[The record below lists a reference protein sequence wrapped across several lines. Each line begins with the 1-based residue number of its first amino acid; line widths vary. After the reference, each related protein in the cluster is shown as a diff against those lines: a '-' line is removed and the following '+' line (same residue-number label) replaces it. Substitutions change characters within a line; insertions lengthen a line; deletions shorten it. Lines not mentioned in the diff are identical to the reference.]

1 MLDEYE
7 VLNYVYKNANMGKE
21 STKTLLKSLEGKDN
35 KIINAV
41 IDILNSY
48 ENFEK
53 DAERILKLMNEK
65 GKKYGPFATLSADM
79 SAMMEVVKDNSD
91 TAIADMLITGLTKGE
106 IEMTKMFGTFDE
118 DIDED
123 IKKIIRDFK
132 DFQSNAIVKLKKYL

>member
-48 ENFEK
+48 EKKNTCNLTLIF
-53 DAERILKLMNEK
+53 NENN
-65 GKKYGPFATLSADM
+65 YIVYLR
-79 SAMMEVVKDNSD
+79 
-91 TAIADMLITGLTKGE
+91 GE
-106 IEMTKMFGTFDE
+106 IYVAT
-118 DIDED
+118 IN
-123 IKKIIRDFK
+123 R
-132 DFQSNAIVKLKKYL
+132 

>member
-48 ENFEK
+48 EKFEK

-65 GKKYGPFATLSADM
+65 GKKYGQFATLSADM
-79 SAMMEVVKDNSD
+79 GVMMEVFKDNSD
-91 TAIADMLITGLTKGE
+91 SAIADMLITGLTKGE
-106 IEMTKMFGTFDE
+106 IEMTKMFSSFDE
-118 DIDED
+118 NIDSE
-123 IKKIIRDFK
+123 IKELIKDFK
-132 DFQSNAIVKLKKYL
+132 DFQTNAISKLKPYL

>member
-48 ENFEK
+48 EKFEE
-53 DAERILKLMNEK
+53 DADRILKLMNEK

-79 SAMMEVVKDNSD
+79 GVMMEVSKDNSD

-106 IEMTKMFGTFDE
+106 IEMTKMFSSFDE
-118 DIDED
+118 NIDSE
-123 IKKIIRDFK
+123 IKELIKDFK
-132 DFQSNAIVKLKKYL
+132 DFQTNAISKLKPYL

>member
-48 ENFEK
+48 EVFLK

-65 GKKYGPFATLSADM
+65 GKTYSSFATISVDM
-79 SAMMEVVKDNSD
+79 GIMMKVSKDNSD
-91 TAIADMLITGLTKGE
+91 SAIADMLINGLTKGE
-106 IEMTKMFGTFDE
+106 IEITKMLNSLDE
-118 DIDED
+118 NIDLE
-123 IKKIIRDFK
+123 IKKLIEDFK
-132 DFQSNAIVKLKKYL
+132 DFQTNAISKLKPFL